1 VIMATPIAILFA
13 FVAAATV
20 RNEGKFSGPDYAERA
35 TLAELE
41 AEAPNG

>member
-1 VIMATPIAILFA
+1 MGTPLAILFA

-20 RNEGKFSGPDYAERA
+20 RNEGQFGGPDYDERA

-41 AEAPNG
+41 EEAADG

>member
-1 VIMATPIAILFA
+1 MATPIAILFA

-35 TLAELE
+35 TLAELQE
-41 AEAPNG
+41 EAPNG